1 MSCQACS
8 ESGAYREERFLEER
22 IKILPLE
29 CSMSAHLRCRTSPM
43 RRPEE
48 NIRQRRALNFRSLII
63 LEPPDETAQFLP
75 GNLFRGFVEEDF
87 MYLGLAAWYNY
98 RKEG

>member
-1 MSCQACS
+1 MKDIEGKKAQLGDNTVDCAI
-8 ESGAYREERFLEER
+8 G
-22 IKILPLE
+22 KIPG
-29 CSMSAHLRCRTSPM
+29 
-43 RRPEE
+43 
-48 NIRQRRALNFRSLII
+48 I